1 MWGRNIVSIVAVA
14 CFLVGIIK
22 VGERIS
28 IERCWNKA
36 SILALCRYYDE
47 ALPIYV
53 SLERNFEDNPYFL
66 YNYAAVLL
74 ENKQYDKSLEL
85 ALKCRRYWAD
95 YDLELMIGENYQQKK
110 EFISAKK
117 YYKSASMMCPSRF
130 TPLYQLFKL
139 YKQFGENRQAYEIA
153 EVIIGKPIKINS
165 MTIRMMKREMEK
177 EILQTER

>member
-1 MWGRNIVSIVAVA
+1 MFV
-14 CFLVGIIK
+14 
-22 VGERIS
+22 
-28 IERCWNKA
+28 
-36 SILALCRYYDE
+36 ILQA
-47 ALPIYV
+47 I
-53 SLERNFEDNPYFL
+53 
-66 YNYAAVLL
+66 LL

-85 ALKCRRYWAD
+85 ALKSRRYWAD

-110 EFISAKK
+110 EFTSAEK

-165 MTIRMMKREMEK
+165 ITIRMMKREMEK
-177 EILQTER
+177 EILQTKR